1 MSPDLLMVAACTD
14 LNAELL
20 DHHLLSDTEMV
31 QHQHIQAACQAVSGQ
46 HLFKG
51 MALSALVVP
60 DSNVCL
66 SL

>member
-20 DHHLLSDTEMV
+20 DHHLFIDTEMV
-31 QHQHIQAACQAVSGQ
+31 HIQAACQAVSGQ